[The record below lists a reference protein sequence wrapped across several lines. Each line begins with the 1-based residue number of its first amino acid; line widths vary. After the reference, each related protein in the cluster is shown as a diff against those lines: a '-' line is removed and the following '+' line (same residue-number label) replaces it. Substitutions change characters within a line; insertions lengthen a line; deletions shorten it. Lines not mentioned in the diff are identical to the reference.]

1 MATSADRSQVD
12 PNACLYALCGRLA
25 HRIGELYDEALSPT
39 GLQTRAFLL
48 LNTISDL
55 APCTIEQVAR
65 ITNLE
70 PSSASEALDE
80 LVEANLIAFERR
92 TFGYSGRQITLTSA
106 GRLALYEAYPRWTRA
121 QSALIHSLGDDAE
134 RLAEIESQVRNYAN
148 NAVVRSF

>member
-1 MATSADRSQVD
+1 MATSTNRADVD

-25 HRIGELYDEALSPT
+25 HRIGELYDEALAPT

-65 ITNLE
+65 ITNLD
-70 PSSASEALDE
+70 PSSASDALDE

-106 GRLALYEAYPRWTRA
+106 GRLALYEAYPRWTQA
-121 QSALIHSLGDDAE
+121 QSSLIHSLGEYAE
-134 RLAEIESQVRNYAN
+134 QLMHLESRLLEYSN
-148 NAVVRSF
+148 NVAAS